1 MKVKLLM
8 ENVGEVCG
16 HVFDDS
22 GEKGEEFFGS
32 ELHDFAVEVND
43 PEDLLFLCED
53 LFTDV
58 EEPLVEVT
66 DHGVFVNDLVDF
78 VHFD

>member
-1 MKVKLLM
+1 MKGELLM

-22 GEKGEEFFGS
+22 GEKGEEFFGG

-43 PEDLLFLCED
+43 PYDLFFFGQH

-58 EEPLVEVT
+58 EESLVEVT
-66 DHGVFVNDLVDF
+66 DHGVFVDDLVHF